1 MGKKIFVSYKY
12 SDSKVL
18 DLNIHENVRDFWGN
32 IIKQKVTTTARHY
45 VDKIDKMIE
54 AEDNIFKGEDDGEDL
69 SSLQDSTIG
78 SKLGDKIFDSTVTIV
93 LISKGMKEDNVPEKD
108 QWIPWEVSYSLREQS
123 RQGRTSKTN
132 AVLAVVLPDEAG
144 SYGYFMTS
152 NPACNSI
159 TYHTERLFRILS
171 ENMFNAKNKESNI
184 RHCNG
189 SKIYEGYPSYIYSVK
204 WEDFIGSINHYV
216 NIAVDIRSKINEY
229 DVVKTPK

>member
-12 SDSKVL
+12 GDSKVNRL
-18 DLNIHENVRDFWGN
+18 SSVSIFEA
-32 IIKQKVTTTARHY
+32 TTARHY
-45 VDKIDKMIE
+45 VDELDDLLE
-54 AEDNIFKGEDDGEDL
+54 EGDNIYKGEDDGEDL

-93 LISKGMKEDNVPEKD
+93 LISKGMKEDYVPEKD

-123 RQGRTSKTN
+123 RQGRISKTN
-132 AVLAVVLPDEAG
+132 AVLAVVLPDETG
-144 SYGYFMTS
+144 SYDYFMTS
-152 NPACNSI
+152 NPSCNSI
-159 TYHTERLFRILS
+159 TYHTDRLFQILK

-204 WEDFIGSINHYV
+204 WVDFINSVNLYI

-229 DVVKTPK
+229 DVIKIPK